1 LGVASVG
8 QTCTISRLL
17 HGVGTIDP
25 VCVLAPAAGAAGA
38 HRAPV
43 ANYCWLALRRRWSM
57 VALRQERESD
67 YEWIAGLRHA
77 LCVGATLII
86 ALALAAAA
94 LPVHRAAKVGS
105 MVALRY
111 E

>member
-1 LGVASVG
+1 
-8 QTCTISRLL
+8 
-17 HGVGTIDP
+17 
-25 VCVLAPAAGAAGA
+25 
-38 HRAPV
+38 
-43 ANYCWLALRRRWSM
+43 M